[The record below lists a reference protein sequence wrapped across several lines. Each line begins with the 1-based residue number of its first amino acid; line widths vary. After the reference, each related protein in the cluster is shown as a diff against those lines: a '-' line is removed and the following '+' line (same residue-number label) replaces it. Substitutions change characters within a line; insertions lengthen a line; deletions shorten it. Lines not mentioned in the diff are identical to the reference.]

1 MAHIAQKIF
10 IGADG
15 GGTKTKVQVED
26 ENGKI
31 LGTGKSGPGNI
42 RTSVDLAWNS
52 IYSGLKEAL
61 LQAGLKLE
69 DPNYEYHA
77 GLGLAGYEVP
87 EAVKD
92 FLRKP
97 HPFKTISL
105 ESDAIIACLGAHAGQ
120 DGAIIIVGTGVHG
133 CEVFK
138 GKIIHV
144 GGWGFPHGDEGGGAW
159 LGMEAVRLT
168 LKSIDGR
175 SYATS
180 ICEAVL
186 EKFDN
191 NVTAL
196 VTWAVQARPG
206 DFGTL
211 APLVIE
217 HAALGD
223 THAMMLLDMAASEID
238 LIAEALDDAIDGN
251 DLSLTLF
258 GGIAPHLKSRLSPEI
273 QARLVERRF
282 DATRGA
288 IFLARQKVL
297 GENWKKGI
305 V

>member
-1 MAHIAQKIF
+1 MPQKIF

-26 ENGKI
+26 ESGKI

-42 RTSVDLAWNS
+42 RTSVDIAWNS
-52 IYSGLKEAL
+52 VLNGLKEAL

-92 FLRKP
+92 FLRRR
-97 HPFKTISL
+97 HPFKSITL
-105 ESDAIIACLGAHAGQ
+105 ESDAIIACLGAHAGE

-133 CEVFK
+133 CEVFNK
-138 GKIIHV
+138 NIFHV

-159 LGMEAVRLT
+159 LGMEAVRIT
-168 LKSIDGR
+168 LKSVDGR
-175 SYATS
+175 SYVTPL
-180 ICEAVL
+180 CEAVL
-186 EKFDN
+186 EKFEND
-191 NVTAL
+191 VTAL

-217 HAALGD
+217 HAGLEDPHAL
-223 THAMMLLDMAASEID
+223 MLLDTAAVEID
-238 LIAEALDDAIDGN
+238 LVAEALDDAIEGQTLP
-251 DLSLTLF
+251 LSLF
-258 GGIAPHLKSRLSPEI
+258 GGIAPHLKSKLSPDV
-273 QARLVERRF
+273 QARLVDRRF

-297 GENWKKGI
+297 GDQWKKGI
-305 V
+305 F